1 MTPKSSTR
9 KLKLQTPSP
18 TASWRDEPAVKLK
31 PVELD
36 HSFMQIAVLLLEP
49 EDSQDDCRHEP
60 ASSNIAQGRARAGAT
75 GAVLGVSARA

>member
-36 HSFMQIAVLLLEP
+36 HSFMQIAVLLLEQ
-49 EDSQDDCRHEP
+49 EDS
-60 ASSNIAQGRARAGAT
+60 
-75 GAVLGVSARA
+75 